1 MNIQAIEDS
10 HRRQDFPRSAV
21 LGVSKR
27 LQAVGE
33 RVCHPSP
40 VQKVPA
46 ALRTSVPHGFTHS
59 PLHQHSRRTI
69 LYSISAPTRV
79 KASKSTALQGGKRTF
94 SKALMRSSPTP
105 LLILPTKSVKRLSG
119 CAGGP
124 CCACGTMPGGG
135 PCIRICMG
143 MAMGCPGGKP
153 GWPGG

>member
-1 MNIQAIEDS
+1 MNVQAIEDS
-10 HRRQDFPRSAV
+10 HRRQNFPRSAV

-40 VQKVPA
+40 VQKVPT
-46 ALRTSVPHGFTHS
+46 ALHTSVPHGHTHS
-59 PLHQHSRRTI
+59 PLQYHSRRTS
-69 LYSISAPTRV
+69 LLHQRSHGRSGLKQHSIA
-79 KASKSTALQGGKRTF
+79 GGQRTF

-124 CCACGTMPGGG
+124 CCACGAMPGGG